1 MNALRPANAA
11 SASLAQG
18 YESQEYA
25 EALGEFGVP
34 LELPRS
40 GGTVLL
46 RAIPGSTAQDAM
58 GCYPLFACRDWSQVS
73 ADLENLTDRL
83 VSVACVT
90 DPFADT
96 TPAQLQA
103 TFPDVCL
110 AYKEH
115 LVSDLS
121 LPLSKMIDSH
131 HRRNIRKATARMEVF
146 PAAPSSDLLQ
156 QWQTLYDNL
165 IARHGIVGI
174 ARFSPQ
180 SFARQFTVP
189 GFTAFAATDGENI
202 LGMTLWYESDG
213 VAYYHLGAYSD
224 LGYELGAS
232 FAIFSVA
239 LSHFQSSG
247 VRWAAL
253 GAGAGAKAV
262 NSGLTRFKKGWST
275 GTRTAYF
282 CGRVLQ
288 PAVYQ
293 ALAASSAN
301 SSDFFPAYRRPV
313 A

>member
-18 YESQEYA
+18 YESREYA
-25 EALGEFGVP
+25 EALEEFGVL

-40 GGTVLL
+40 GGTVLV
-46 RAIPGSTAQDAM
+46 RAIYGSTAQDAM
-58 GCYPLFACRDWSQVS
+58 GCYPLFACRDWNQVS
-73 ADLENLTDRL
+73 ADIENLTDRL
-83 VSVACVT
+83 VSFSCVT

-103 TFPDVCL
+103 AFPDVCF

-115 LVSDLS
+115 FVSDLS
-121 LPLSKMIDSH
+121 LPLSETVDSH

-156 QWQTLYDNL
+156 QWQALYDNL
-165 IARHGIVGI
+165 IARHGIIGI
-174 ARFSPQ
+174 ARFSSQ

-202 LGMTLWYESDG
+202 LGMTLWYESNG

-232 FAIFSVA
+232 FAIFSAV

-253 GAGAGAKAV
+253 GAGAGTKAV
-262 NSGLTRFKKGWST
+262 DSGLSRFKKGWST

-282 CGRVLQ
+282 CGRILQ
-288 PAVYQ
+288 PAVYES
-293 ALAASSAN
+293 LSGASSAV
-301 SSDFFPAYRRPV
+301 DFFPFYRAAR
-313 A
+313 